1 MFEQKRA
8 YWRSLDNAAKL
19 FSAASSP
26 KDTRVFRFYCELKEE
41 VKEEIL
47 QEALNQTIQKYPVF
61 LSVMRK
67 GLFWHYLEKSELRPV
82 VREEYKEP
90 CSSLYVRDK
99 KTLLFEV
106 TYYKK
111 RINFEVFHALTDG
124 TGATEFLRELVKN
137 YLYLIHEEDL
147 EPVELSNQYLT
158 VKDQEDDSFSRYYD
172 PDFPRKK
179 KKKIRAVQIKKGG
192 KGYEELQ
199 INEASMSV
207 KELLGIAR
215 EKKVSMSVL
224 LTAAFICAIH
234 EEMSRMQEKKPVI
247 LMVPVNLRKIFP
259 SDSMLNFFG
268 YIEPGYQFGG
278 GKDSFEDVLEAVK
291 LYFQENLSKEHM
303 AGRMNEL
310 IAIEKHKILKW
321 APLELKN
328 RCIRAG
334 AKMAEQEVTAVLS
347 NMSVV
352 KMPEDYAQY
361 IEKFGVYTSTN
372 RTELCICSFQ
382 DTLSLGFTSRYDSTN
397 IQRNF
402 YRILKELGASVKVAE
417 PDFPEDAR
425 PNYEGKKVLQIF
437 TFCCI
442 AAIVI
447 SMMTDIIISPGMHWS
462 VFVAAGCATM
472 WLTMAV
478 GYVKRFN
485 LLKNA
490 AWQLLIMSGIC
501 VLWDLGTGWRGWSV
515 NIGIPDICLLIQV
528 VMLIISRIR
537 SLSPRE
543 YMIYYVMAA
552 VYSMILPLILLVTG
566 VIHYKT
572 PSVICI
578 GCSFL
583 LLIGLILF
591 KRKEFK
597 EEMHKKIPRWLIL
610 IERKI
615 LVALCGAGL
624 ILREIL
630 KKILH
635 P

>member
-199 INEASMSV
+199 SNEASMSV

-268 YIEPGYQFGG
+268 YIEPGYQFGE

-291 LYFQENLSKEHM
+291 LYFKENLSKEHM

-328 RCIRAG
+328 HCIRAG

-447 SMMTDIIISPGMHWS
+447 SMMTDIIISPGVHWS

-566 VIHYKT
+566 VIYYRT

-597 EEMHKKIPRWLIL
+597 EEMHKKFH
-610 IERKI
+610 
-615 LVALCGAGL
+615 VG
-624 ILREIL
+624 
-630 KKILH
+630 
-635 P
+635 

>member
-442 AAIVI
+442 ATIVI
-447 SMMTDIIISPGMHWS
+447 SMMTDIIISPGVHWS
-462 VFVAAGCATM
+462 VFVAAGCVTM

-566 VIHYKT
+566 VIHYRT

-597 EEMHKKIPRWLIL
+597 EEMHKKFH
-610 IERKI
+610 
-615 LVALCGAGL
+615 VG
-624 ILREIL
+624 
-630 KKILH
+630 
-635 P
+635 

>member
-106 TYYKK
+106 TYYEK

-361 IEKFGVYTSTN
+361 IEKFGAYTSTN

-447 SMMTDIIISPGMHWS
+447 SMMTDIIISPGVHWS

-566 VIHYKT
+566 VIHYRT

-597 EEMHKKIPRWLIL
+597 EEMHKKFH
-610 IERKI
+610 
-615 LVALCGAGL
+615 VG
-624 ILREIL
+624 
-630 KKILH
+630 
-635 P
+635 

>member
-447 SMMTDIIISPGMHWS
+447 SMMTDIIISPGVHWS
-462 VFVAAGCATM
+462 VFVAAGCVTM

-566 VIHYKT
+566 VIHYRT

-597 EEMHKKIPRWLIL
+597 EEMHQKFH
-610 IERKI
+610 
-615 LVALCGAGL
+615 VG
-624 ILREIL
+624 
-630 KKILH
+630 
-635 P
+635 

>member
-179 KKKIRAVQIKKGG
+179 KKKIRAVQIKKVG

-268 YIEPGYQFGG
+268 YIEPGYQFGE

-447 SMMTDIIISPGMHWS
+447 SMMTDIIISPGVHWS
-462 VFVAAGCATM
+462 VFVAAGCVTM

-566 VIHYKT
+566 VIHYRT

-597 EEMHKKIPRWLIL
+597 EEMHKKFH
-610 IERKI
+610 
-615 LVALCGAGL
+615 VG
-624 ILREIL
+624 
-630 KKILH
+630 
-635 P
+635 

>member
-207 KELLGIAR
+207 KEMLGIAR

-402 YRILKELGASVKVAE
+402 YRILKELGASVKAAE

-447 SMMTDIIISPGMHWS
+447 SMMTDIIISPGVHWS
-462 VFVAAGCATM
+462 VFVAAGCVTM

-566 VIHYKT
+566 VIHYRT

-597 EEMHKKIPRWLIL
+597 EEMHKKFH
-610 IERKI
+610 
-615 LVALCGAGL
+615 VG
-624 ILREIL
+624 
-630 KKILH
+630 
-635 P
+635 

>member
-106 TYYKK
+106 TYYEK

-382 DTLSLGFTSRYDSTN
+382 DMLSLGFTSRYDSTN

-566 VIHYKT
+566 VIHYRT

-597 EEMHKKIPRWLIL
+597 EEMHKKFH
-610 IERKI
+610 
-615 LVALCGAGL
+615 VG
-624 ILREIL
+624 
-630 KKILH
+630 
-635 P
+635 

>member
-402 YRILKELGASVKVAE
+402 YRTLKELGASVKVAE

-447 SMMTDIIISPGMHWS
+447 SMMTDIIISPGVHWS

-490 AWQLLIMSGIC
+490 AWQLLIMSEIC

-566 VIHYKT
+566 VIHYRT

-597 EEMHKKIPRWLIL
+597 EEMHKKFH
-610 IERKI
+610 
-615 LVALCGAGL
+615 VG
-624 ILREIL
+624 
-630 KKILH
+630 
-635 P
+635 

>member
-172 PDFPRKK
+172 PDFPR

-447 SMMTDIIISPGMHWS
+447 SMMTDIIISPGVHWS

-566 VIHYKT
+566 VIHYRT

-597 EEMHKKIPRWLIL
+597 EEMHKKFH
-610 IERKI
+610 
-615 LVALCGAGL
+615 VG
-624 ILREIL
+624 
-630 KKILH
+630 
-635 P
+635 

>member
-1 MFEQKRA
+1 MKNEYAQ
-8 YWRSLDNAAKL
+8 WRKLDNAALAFPAVTGKN
-19 FSAASSP
+19 
-26 KDTRVFRFYCELKEE
+26 DTRVFRFYCELKEE
-41 VKEEIL
+41 INEETL
-47 QEALNQTIQKYPVF
+47 QKALDRTLEKYPLFRAV
-61 LSVMRK
+61 LRK
-67 GLFWHYLEKSELRPV
+67 GLFWFYLERRDIPAIVK
-82 VREEYKEP
+82 KETGAP
-90 CSSLYVRDK
+90 CSGLYIPDK
-99 KTLLFEV
+99 KTLLFRV
-106 TYYKK
+106 SYHKN

-234 EEMSRMQEKKPVI
+234 EEMSRMHEKKPVI

-447 SMMTDIIISPGMHWS
+447 SMMTDIIISPGVHWS

-566 VIHYKT
+566 VIHYRT

-597 EEMHKKIPRWLIL
+597 EEMHKKFH
-610 IERKI
+610 
-615 LVALCGAGL
+615 VG
-624 ILREIL
+624 
-630 KKILH
+630 
-635 P
+635 

>member
-397 IQRNF
+397 IQQNF

-597 EEMHKKIPRWLIL
+597 EEMHKKFH
-610 IERKI
+610 
-615 LVALCGAGL
+615 VG
-624 ILREIL
+624 
-630 KKILH
+630 
-635 P
+635 

>member
-106 TYYKK
+106 TYYEK

-278 GKDSFEDVLEAVK
+278 GKDSFEDVLEAVN
-291 LYFQENLSKEHM
+291 LYFQENLSKEHI

-447 SMMTDIIISPGMHWS
+447 SMMTDIIISPGVHWS

-597 EEMHKKIPRWLIL
+597 EEMHKKFH
-610 IERKI
+610 
-615 LVALCGAGL
+615 VG
-624 ILREIL
+624 
-630 KKILH
+630 
-635 P
+635 

>member
-137 YLYLIHEEDL
+137 YLYLIHKEDL

-447 SMMTDIIISPGMHWS
+447 SMMTDIIISPGVHWS

-566 VIHYKT
+566 VIHYRT

-597 EEMHKKIPRWLIL
+597 EEMHKKFH
-610 IERKI
+610 
-615 LVALCGAGL
+615 VG
-624 ILREIL
+624 
-630 KKILH
+630 
-635 P
+635 

>member
-447 SMMTDIIISPGMHWS
+447 SMMTDIIISPGVHWS
-462 VFVAAGCATM
+462 VFVAAGCVTM

-566 VIHYKT
+566 VIHYRT

-597 EEMHKKIPRWLIL
+597 EEMHKKFH
-610 IERKI
+610 
-615 LVALCGAGL
+615 VS
-624 ILREIL
+624 
-630 KKILH
+630 
-635 P
+635 

>member
-179 KKKIRAVQIKKGG
+179 KKKKKIRAVQIKKGG

-291 LYFQENLSKEHM
+291 LYFKENLSKEHM

-402 YRILKELGASVKVAE
+402 YRILKELRASVKVAE

-447 SMMTDIIISPGMHWS
+447 SMMTDIIISPGVHWS

-566 VIHYKT
+566 VIHYRT

-597 EEMHKKIPRWLIL
+597 EEMHKKFH
-610 IERKI
+610 
-615 LVALCGAGL
+615 VG
-624 ILREIL
+624 
-630 KKILH
+630 
-635 P
+635 

>member
-147 EPVELSNQYLT
+147 EPVELSDEYLT

-179 KKKIRAVQIKKGG
+179 KKKIKAVQIKKGG

-199 INEASMSV
+199 IKEASMSV
-207 KELLGIAR
+207 KELLGISR

-234 EEMSRMQEKKPVI
+234 EEMSRMQEKKPVV

-352 KMPEDYAQY
+352 KMQEDYAQY

-402 YRILKELGASVKVAE
+402 YRILKDLGASVKVAE

-447 SMMTDIIISPGMHWS
+447 SMMTDIIISPGVHWS

-490 AWQLLIMSGIC
+490 AWQLLIMSVIC
-501 VLWDLGTGWRGWSV
+501 VLWDFGTGWRGWSV
-515 NIGIPDICLLIQV
+515 NIGIPDICLLIQI

-543 YMIYYVMAA
+543 YMIYYAMAA
-552 VYSMILPLILLVTG
+552 VYSMILPFILLMTG
-566 VIHYKT
+566 VIRYRT

-597 EEMHKKIPRWLIL
+597 EEMHKKFH
-610 IERKI
+610 
-615 LVALCGAGL
+615 VG
-624 ILREIL
+624 
-630 KKILH
+630 
-635 P
+635 

>member
-106 TYYKK
+106 TYYEK

-328 RCIRAG
+328 HCIRAG

-447 SMMTDIIISPGMHWS
+447 SMMTDIIISPGVHWS

-566 VIHYKT
+566 VIHYRT

-597 EEMHKKIPRWLIL
+597 EEMHKKFH
-610 IERKI
+610 
-615 LVALCGAGL
+615 VS
-624 ILREIL
+624 
-630 KKILH
+630 
-635 P
+635 

>member
-158 VKDQEDDSFSRYYD
+158 VKDQEDDSFIRYYD

-268 YIEPGYQFGG
+268 YIEPGYQFGEE
-278 GKDSFEDVLEAVK
+278 KDSFEDVLEAVK

-447 SMMTDIIISPGMHWS
+447 SMMTDIIISPGVHWS

-566 VIHYKT
+566 VIHYRT

-597 EEMHKKIPRWLIL
+597 EEMHKKFH
-610 IERKI
+610 
-615 LVALCGAGL
+615 VS
-624 ILREIL
+624 
-630 KKILH
+630 
-635 P
+635 

>member
-106 TYYKK
+106 TYYEK

-447 SMMTDIIISPGMHWS
+447 SMMTDIIISPGVHWS

-566 VIHYKT
+566 VIHFRT

-597 EEMHKKIPRWLIL
+597 EEMHKKFH
-610 IERKI
+610 
-615 LVALCGAGL
+615 VG
-624 ILREIL
+624 
-630 KKILH
+630 
-635 P
+635 

>member
-215 EKKVSMSVL
+215 EKKVSISVL

-447 SMMTDIIISPGMHWS
+447 SMMTDIIISPGVHWS
-462 VFVAAGCATM
+462 VFVAAGCVTM

-566 VIHYKT
+566 VIHYRT

-597 EEMHKKIPRWLIL
+597 EEMHKKFH
-610 IERKI
+610 
-615 LVALCGAGL
+615 VG
-624 ILREIL
+624 
-630 KKILH
+630 
-635 P
+635 

>member
-447 SMMTDIIISPGMHWS
+447 SMMTDIIISPGVHWS
-462 VFVAAGCATM
+462 V
-472 WLTMAV
+472 LMAV

-552 VYSMILPLILLVTG
+552 V
-566 VIHYKT
+566 
-572 PSVICI
+572 
-578 GCSFL
+578 
-583 LLIGLILF
+583 
-591 KRKEFK
+591 
-597 EEMHKKIPRWLIL
+597 
-610 IERKI
+610 
-615 LVALCGAGL
+615 
-624 ILREIL
+624 
-630 KKILH
+630 
-635 P
+635 

>member
-106 TYYKK
+106 TYYEK

-234 EEMSRMQEKKPVI
+234 EEMSRMQEKKPVV

-447 SMMTDIIISPGMHWS
+447 SMMTDIIISPGVHWS

-566 VIHYKT
+566 VIHYRT

-597 EEMHKKIPRWLIL
+597 EEMHKKFH
-610 IERKI
+610 
-615 LVALCGAGL
+615 VG
-624 ILREIL
+624 
-630 KKILH
+630 
-635 P
+635 

>member
-47 QEALNQTIQKYPVF
+47 QEAMNQTIQKYPVF

-106 TYYKK
+106 TYYEK

-447 SMMTDIIISPGMHWS
+447 SMMTDIIISPGVHWS

-566 VIHYKT
+566 VIHYRT

-597 EEMHKKIPRWLIL
+597 EEMHKKFH
-610 IERKI
+610 
-615 LVALCGAGL
+615 VG
-624 ILREIL
+624 
-630 KKILH
+630 
-635 P
+635 

>member
-67 GLFWHYLEKSELRPV
+67 GLFWHYLKKSELRPV

-268 YIEPGYQFGG
+268 YIEPGYQFGE

-447 SMMTDIIISPGMHWS
+447 SMMTDIIISPGVHWS
-462 VFVAAGCATM
+462 VFVAAGCVTM

-566 VIHYKT
+566 VIHYRT

-597 EEMHKKIPRWLIL
+597 EEMHKKFH
-610 IERKI
+610 
-615 LVALCGAGL
+615 VG
-624 ILREIL
+624 
-630 KKILH
+630 
-635 P
+635 

>member
-106 TYYKK
+106 TYYEK

-328 RCIRAG
+328 HCIRAG

-447 SMMTDIIISPGMHWS
+447 SMMTDIIISPGVHWS

-597 EEMHKKIPRWLIL
+597 EEMHKKFH
-610 IERKI
+610 
-615 LVALCGAGL
+615 VG
-624 ILREIL
+624 
-630 KKILH
+630 
-635 P
+635 

>member
-106 TYYKK
+106 TYYEK

-215 EKKVSMSVL
+215 EKKVSMSEL

-447 SMMTDIIISPGMHWS
+447 SMMTDIIISPGVHWS

-566 VIHYKT
+566 VIHYRT

-597 EEMHKKIPRWLIL
+597 EEMHKKFH
-610 IERKI
+610 
-615 LVALCGAGL
+615 VG
-624 ILREIL
+624 
-630 KKILH
+630 
-635 P
+635 

>member
-47 QEALNQTIQKYPVF
+47 QEALNQTIHKYPVF

-447 SMMTDIIISPGMHWS
+447 SMMTDIIISPGVHWS
-462 VFVAAGCATM
+462 VFVAAGCVTM

-566 VIHYKT
+566 VIHYRT

-597 EEMHKKIPRWLIL
+597 EEMHKKFH
-610 IERKI
+610 
-615 LVALCGAGL
+615 VG
-624 ILREIL
+624 
-630 KKILH
+630 
-635 P
+635 

>member
-447 SMMTDIIISPGMHWS
+447 SMMTDIIISPGVHWS

-472 WLTMAV
+472 WITMAV

-566 VIHYKT
+566 VIHYRT

-597 EEMHKKIPRWLIL
+597 EEMHKKFH
-610 IERKI
+610 
-615 LVALCGAGL
+615 VG
-624 ILREIL
+624 
-630 KKILH
+630 
-635 P
+635 

>member
-106 TYYKK
+106 TYYEK

-291 LYFQENLSKEHM
+291 LYFKENLSKEHM

-447 SMMTDIIISPGMHWS
+447 SMMTDIIISPGVHWS

-566 VIHYKT
+566 VIHYRT

-597 EEMHKKIPRWLIL
+597 EEMHKKFH
-610 IERKI
+610 
-615 LVALCGAGL
+615 VG
-624 ILREIL
+624 
-630 KKILH
+630 
-635 P
+635 

>member
-99 KTLLFEV
+99 QTLLFEV

-402 YRILKELGASVKVAE
+402 YRILKELVASVKVAE

-447 SMMTDIIISPGMHWS
+447 SMMTDIIISPGVHWS
-462 VFVAAGCATM
+462 VFVAAGCVTM

-566 VIHYKT
+566 VIHYRT

-597 EEMHKKIPRWLIL
+597 EEMHKKFH
-610 IERKI
+610 
-615 LVALCGAGL
+615 VG
-624 ILREIL
+624 
-630 KKILH
+630 
-635 P
+635 

>member
-447 SMMTDIIISPGMHWS
+447 SMMTDIIISPGVHWS

-583 LLIGLILF
+583 LLIGLVLF

-597 EEMHKKIPRWLIL
+597 EEMHKKFH
-610 IERKI
+610 
-615 LVALCGAGL
+615 VG
-624 ILREIL
+624 
-630 KKILH
+630 
-635 P
+635 

>member
-106 TYYKK
+106 TYYEK

-402 YRILKELGASVKVAE
+402 YRILKELGASVKAAE

-447 SMMTDIIISPGMHWS
+447 SMMTDIIISPGVHWS
-462 VFVAAGCATM
+462 VFVAAGCVTM

-566 VIHYKT
+566 VIHYRT

-597 EEMHKKIPRWLIL
+597 EEMHKKFH
-610 IERKI
+610 
-615 LVALCGAGL
+615 VG
-624 ILREIL
+624 
-630 KKILH
+630 
-635 P
+635 

>member
-352 KMPEDYAQY
+352 KMPQDYAQY
-361 IEKFGVYTSTN
+361 NEKLGVYTSTH
-372 RTELCICSFQ
+372 RTENCICSFQ
-382 DTLSLGFTSRYDSTN
+382 DTVSHGFTSRYDSTN

-447 SMMTDIIISPGMHWS
+447 SMMTDIIISPGVHWS
-462 VFVAAGCATM
+462 EFVAAGCATM

-528 VMLIISRIR
+528 VMLIISGIR

-597 EEMHKKIPRWLIL
+597 EEMHKKFH
-610 IERKI
+610 
-615 LVALCGAGL
+615 VG
-624 ILREIL
+624 
-630 KKILH
+630 
-635 P
+635 

>member
-106 TYYKK
+106 TYYEK

-447 SMMTDIIISPGMHWS
+447 SMMTDIIISPGVHWS

-478 GYVKRFN
+478 GYVKRFD

-566 VIHYKT
+566 VIHYRT

-597 EEMHKKIPRWLIL
+597 EEMHKKFH
-610 IERKI
+610 
-615 LVALCGAGL
+615 VG
-624 ILREIL
+624 
-630 KKILH
+630 
-635 P
+635 

>member
-291 LYFQENLSKEHM
+291 LYFKENLTKEHM

-402 YRILKELGASVKVAE
+402 YRILKELGASVKAAE

-447 SMMTDIIISPGMHWS
+447 SMMTDIIISPGVHWS

-566 VIHYKT
+566 VIHYRT

-597 EEMHKKIPRWLIL
+597 EEMHKKFH
-610 IERKI
+610 
-615 LVALCGAGL
+615 VG
-624 ILREIL
+624 
-630 KKILH
+630 
-635 P
+635 

>member
-447 SMMTDIIISPGMHWS
+447 SMMTDIIISPGVHWS

-501 VLWDLGTGWRGWSV
+501 VLWDLGTGRRGWSV

-597 EEMHKKIPRWLIL
+597 EEMHKKFH
-610 IERKI
+610 
-615 LVALCGAGL
+615 VG
-624 ILREIL
+624 
-630 KKILH
+630 
-635 P
+635 

>member
-158 VKDQEDDSFSRYYD
+158 VKDQEDDGFSRYYD

-447 SMMTDIIISPGMHWS
+447 SMMTDIIISPGVHWS

-566 VIHYKT
+566 VIHYRT

-597 EEMHKKIPRWLIL
+597 EEMHKKFH
-610 IERKI
+610 
-615 LVALCGAGL
+615 VG
-624 ILREIL
+624 
-630 KKILH
+630 
-635 P
+635 

>member
-106 TYYKK
+106 TYYEK

-566 VIHYKT
+566 VIHYRT

-597 EEMHKKIPRWLIL
+597 EEMHKKFH
-610 IERKI
+610 
-615 LVALCGAGL
+615 VG
-624 ILREIL
+624 
-630 KKILH
+630 
-635 P
+635 